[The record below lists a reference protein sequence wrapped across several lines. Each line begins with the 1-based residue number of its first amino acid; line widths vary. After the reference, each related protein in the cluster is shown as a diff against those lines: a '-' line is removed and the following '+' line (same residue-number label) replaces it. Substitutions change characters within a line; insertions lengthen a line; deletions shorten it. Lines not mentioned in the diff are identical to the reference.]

1 MQWVGVESCGMAGLS
16 LRCQAH
22 RHMAHKIGNTSGASK
37 STTDWLNA
45 AGFPGDV
52 CVVFRGLPKT
62 MTITPHGRI
71 KNAGNM

>member
-22 RHMAHKIGNTSGASK
+22 RHMAHEIGNTSGASK

-52 CVVFRGLPKT
+52 CVVFRGLPGNNDHNPSWKN
-62 MTITPHGRI
+62 